1 MAGALAGHYAK
12 ALADTVFAPDSGLS
26 PQEAVEQFRTAEALV
41 SGSKELQRAL
51 LSPAV
56 SKSRKKSV
64 VIKLGESLQLHRLIR
79 NFLLVVVTHR
89 RTRELHLMRQQFEA
103 IVDERLGWVPAE
115 IASAKELNEQQRQEV
130 ERILGAKLGKF
141 IRPNYSVDPALLG
154 GIRARVASREYDAT
168 VRGKLERMRQH
179 LAANL

>member
-1 MAGALAGHYAK
+1 MAEALAGHYAK
-12 ALADTVFAPDSGLS
+12 ALADAVFGPDSGLS
-26 PQEAVEQFRTAEALV
+26 PQQAVEQLRTAEALV

-64 VIKLGESLQLHRLIR
+64 VGKLGESLQLHRLIR

-89 RTRELHLMRQQFEA
+89 RMRELHTMRKEFEA
-103 IVDERLGWVPAE
+103 VVDARLGWVPAD
-115 IASAKELNEQQRQEV
+115 IASAKELNEQQRQQV
-130 ERILGAKLGKF
+130 ERILGGKLGKF

-168 VRGKLERMRQH
+168 VRGRLERMRQR